1 MVSERSASSAHS
13 TPDAMVA
20 PSIHGMAP
28 RYDEGLAD
36 IGLQGSPGPEEARRM
51 ERDELIRNLFAWRRT
66 AANLVAGL
74 TQRERQVLDLVL
86 AGHPSKL
93 IAITLGIRQGTVEN
107 LRAAIMKKTGSKS
120 HSALAQLANAAVWN
134 DIPNISLLWNAP

>member
-1 MVSERSASSAHS
+1 
-13 TPDAMVA
+13 
-20 PSIHGMAP
+20 
-28 RYDEGLAD
+28 
-36 IGLQGSPGPEEARRM
+36 M